1 MSILELLPLLKGWKY
16 VEKSNEYTLAG
27 SLNSKANNIIY
38 EQLHPGYLVYCNILT
53 LDPNAVI
60 EIKTNNITYYK
71 NSIYLA
77 NLINDEIIKIKAYN
91 AAVPNNI
98 FGNIAAQANVTNI
111 ENLNLG
117 AVITQSNSYYSVSL
131 PFVAFNTLSINL
143 TLNPIVVGNSSFYPY
158 LSNYVAVD
166 IYDIQAFED
175 SYRNL
180 HSSSTNPPT
189 SPIQPQPI
197 SISPVSQGRNRIES
211 ITIKENNRGG
221 I

>member
-38 EQLHPGYLVYCNILT
+38 EQQHPGYLVYCNILT

-77 NLINDEIIKIKAYN
+77 NLINDEILKVKAYN

-98 FGNIAAQANVTNI
+98 LGNLAAQANITNI

-117 AVITQSNSYYSVSL
+117 SVITQSNSYYSVSL

-143 TLNPIVVGNSSFYPY
+143 TLNPIVVGNSNFYPY

-166 IYDIQAFED
+166 IYDIEAFKE

-180 HSSSTNPPT
+180 HSITSSIQG
-189 SPIQPQPI
+189 SPIQSQPI
-197 SISPVSQGRNRIES
+197 SISPINYGSNRIES
-211 ITIKENNRGG
+211 ITIKENRGG